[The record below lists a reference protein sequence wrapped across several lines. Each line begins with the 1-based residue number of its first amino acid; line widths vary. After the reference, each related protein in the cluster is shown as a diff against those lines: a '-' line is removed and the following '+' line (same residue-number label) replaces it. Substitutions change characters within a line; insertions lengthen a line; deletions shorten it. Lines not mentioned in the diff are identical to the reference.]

1 MAVREAP
8 SVLSG
13 PVSQYSGVPSS
24 EVQLWLDNVQEQL
37 RHVRADIEA
46 MQVKQAK
53 LQEQESLLLEL
64 LTAVALDSV

>member
-1 MAVREAP
+1 M
-8 SVLSG
+8 
-13 PVSQYSGVPSS
+13 SQYSGVPSS

-46 MQVKQAK
+46 LQVKQAK